1 MPLYVAADN
10 RTLNDFLFHN
20 WIGESVVDT
29 KWIYHKGAI
38 TNDRHKK
45 RFTPP
50 KLCVFVCMLVFVC
63 VYVMKMN
70 PDIHVC
76 MRACVRACF

>member
-10 RTLNDFLFHN
+10 PTLNDFLFHN
-20 WIGESVVDT
+20 WIGESDVDT
-29 KWIYHKGAI
+29 KCIYHKGAI

-45 RFTPP
+45 RFASP

-63 VYVMKMN
+63 VKMN
-70 PDIHVC
+70 LDISILRTRLLPNVPQ
-76 MRACVRACF
+76 